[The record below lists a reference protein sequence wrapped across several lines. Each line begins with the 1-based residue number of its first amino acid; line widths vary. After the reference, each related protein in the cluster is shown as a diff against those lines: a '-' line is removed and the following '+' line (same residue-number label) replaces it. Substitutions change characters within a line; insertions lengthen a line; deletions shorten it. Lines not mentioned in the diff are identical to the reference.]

1 MNNAEQT
8 EQKDKLLKKIDE
20 RINYLE
26 ENNIQPSKLTQ
37 AISSL
42 CKGDL
47 KLTIKLTN
55 YMNKLSNQ
63 KNEEHLIGILEKFSN
78 NEDIFAEFADY
89 LLSGKIVKND
99 KSVNEKGYTAYDI
112 LTKEPCLLPH
122 TAFLWLISL
131 RANDENVI
139 STLANGIPATNITKL
154 SYNVGRIRNYLKSKE
169 LTDVVISNL
178 TKPYYN
184 HPDIANEFEYYIRTS
199 NFIEENPITESGYTA
214 KRLYEEHKDKLDIS
228 GVFAMLRTL
237 RENPEEGLK
246 TIANNFPRK

>member
-1 MNNAEQT
+1 MNNI
-8 EQKDKLLKKIDE
+8 EQKNELLKKIDE

-26 ENNIQPSKLTQ
+26 ANNIQPTKLEQ
-37 AISSL
+37 VISSL

-47 KLTIKLTN
+47 KLQIKLTN
-55 YMNKLSNQ
+55 YINKLSNQ
-63 KNEEHLIGILEKFSN
+63 KNEEHLIEILGKFSK
-78 NEDIFAEFADY
+78 NEDVFAEFADY

-122 TAFLWLISL
+122 IAFLWLISL
-131 RANDENVI
+131 RANDENIVN
-139 STLANGIPATNITKL
+139 TLANGIPVTNITKL
-154 SYNVGRIRNYLKSKE
+154 SYNVGKIKNYLKSKE
-169 LTDVVISNL
+169 LTDVVINNL
-178 TKPYYN
+178 TKPYYK

-199 NFIEENPITESGYTA
+199 NFVDENPIVESGYTA
-214 KRLYEEHKDKLDIS
+214 KRLYEEYKDKLDIS
-228 GVFAMLRTL
+228 GVFAMLITL